1 MICERCDSEFSIHT
15 DRKLIC
21 PDCKVQLDLLDE
33 EKKVNDRRINKLLK
47 HKEAE
52 LKNPTTDETMKR
64 LERNLQI
71 EYKKRDGII
80 NAINSKSTF

>member
-1 MICERCDSEFSIHT
+1 MICDRCDSEFSTHT

-21 PDCKVQLDLLDE
+21 PDCTTQLDLLYK

-52 LKNPTTDETMKR
+52 LKNPTSDETMKR
-64 LERNLQI
+64 LDRNLRI

-80 NAINSKSTF
+80 KAINSKSKF

>member
-1 MICERCDSEFSIHT
+1 MICERCSSEFSVHT

-21 PDCKVQLDLLDE
+21 PDCKAQLDLLDE
-33 EKKVNDRRINKLLK
+33 EKKVNDRRISKLLK

-52 LKNPTTDETMKR
+52 LKNPTSDETMKR
-64 LERNLQI
+64 IDHNLQI

-80 NAINSKSTF
+80 RAINSDSKF